1 MTRAPQGPL
10 LLPSLLAVAAWRT
23 PRVREGEASGLEL
36 RVRGQRDG
44 RAGIIR
50 RCETAG
56 TPAVR
61 ARRGAEGPGRR
72 RQRRRAERGGPRGRR
87 VGSGGSHGGC
97 GSFAEQGPAQ
107 GAAPAAPPSTSAK
120 RLPGAALAPALLASY
135 LPAPGTVFLGGRG
148 IPFLSKVPSLARETF
163 YVPVREKQLVAV
175 AEVQGVFGF
184 SPTSLLLHLP
194 PPPQKSPL
202 PFCSELRFICVWRK
216 GGDLQRGCPVFA
228 RGTVQ
233 KGNLGSEK

>member
-23 PRVREGEASGLEL
+23 PRVREGEGSGLEL

-44 RAGIIR
+44 SAGIIR
-50 RCETAG
+50 SCESAG

-61 ARRGAEGPGRR
+61 ARRGAEGSGRR

-87 VGSGGSHGGC
+87 VGSGGSPGGC
-97 GSFAEQGPAQ
+97 GCFAEQGPAQ

-135 LPAPGTVFLGGRG
+135 LPAPGTVFWAGGG
-148 IPFLSKVPSLARETF
+148 YLSLAKSR
-163 YVPVREKQLVAV
+163 P
-175 AEVQGVFGF
+175 
-184 SPTSLLLHLP
+184 SPGKLSTCL
-194 PPPQKSPL
+194 
-202 PFCSELRFICVWRK
+202 C
-216 GGDLQRGCPVFA
+216 
-228 RGTVQ
+228 
-233 KGNLGSEK
+233 